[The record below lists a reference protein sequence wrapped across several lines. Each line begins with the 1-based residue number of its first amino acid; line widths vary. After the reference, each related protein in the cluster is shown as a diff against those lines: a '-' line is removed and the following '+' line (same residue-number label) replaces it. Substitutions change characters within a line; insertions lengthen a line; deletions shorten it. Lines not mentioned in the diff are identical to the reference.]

1 MDLWLGSRE
10 RSDWSIPRSV
20 LIDESDQ
27 TELYLQLQGTGGSG
41 VAAGDLAHAHFPPL
55 FNRWAPSLPTLL
67 TMDSGPRG

>member
-41 VAAGDLAHAHFPPL
+41 VAAGDLAHAI
-55 FNRWAPSLPTLL
+55 SLPCSTGGLH
-67 TMDSGPRG
+67 PCQRC